1 MTKSSVGSP
10 TSAVWDEF
18 RIPDEGNNKAQ
29 TTGHVSRGTASHSS
43 PRSHTAHGNRD
54 ASHPPG
60 AHSVFT
66 RGLAAA
72 AFSRQTSGQGLA
84 AHTATSP
91 GRVSG
96 GVHTRDALLR
106 RTGSVNGTY
115 ARTPVQAARSDDTS
129 QPIAE
134 TKPIS
139 IKEFNELNSNYDT
152 VDGYPRNSEANGEI
166 AQKIEDGIGQEMT
179 GYPPEVIQFQQRE
192 TRLHG
197 MLADL
202 PESERQFYAAAA
214 AMLGTAYPLETG
226 SDNRYEIGQQ
236 MTALEDAVRD
246 ETNRVRND
254 PVDRALSIFNPPMGI
269 AWLNKEDRDNVDYL
283 DKLRDDFLDATNAD
297 ERDEIFEEASELKD
311 GLQRSISAE
320 VDRRRLKANAQWQE
334 ANGEVDRILSDAR
347 AQTDPAKRYELI
359 GRQLYEGDP
368 GQDTLKDKIVL
379 AFTQRMQDSAEL
391 RDTLDTWHAQV
402 SGPLNAHSVGAAK
415 RYTDILRSLPPAS
428 GDYVRDLSDQYN
440 AVLEDT
446 SYKDY
451 SITPA
456 ARSEKL
462 AGQVLEGIARVLLG
476 VTPLAPLA
484 DLLPSTLPAGI
495 RMGLDYGSALL
506 GTIAGEAPAILSDV
520 GLAGKALATA
530 AKDAEA
536 ANMASKD
543 GAATGENLAQS
554 AGRIADRTKAGPSA
568 GRDAQAAGQAI
579 GDKPAVDAGPS
590 IDPTS
595 QLAHQRAGDNP
606 YGSLAA
612 YADPDVHLA
621 DLHSGARPGILEDAR
636 GDRYVAMHGKAYHV
650 RFDNQSDTWRVFM
663 KGADLKPQY
672 PVRLNEITRRWEINS
687 EVGLTGGV
695 WQKISD
701 HTREEAIRLLKEGK
715 LSRAKIAATLRI
727 SPNSV
732 ARFMNEEKIVP
743 TAPGSL
749 RTLKSTPTDKRE
761 ILRLLEEGVLTQ
773 VEIAKRMGTSTGLV
787 NRISKQNNFARRGKV
802 PPAIRRE
809 VENLLREGTLTNAQ
823 IAAKTKISSRTVATI
838 KKDMHFANFVRR
850 REIAPEVRQE
860 VIQRINDGLTYDRIA
875 AATGVSKI
883 TVWRIAQQTKT
894 FRGVART
901 SPEQID
907 RVFTLKDEGKTP
919 QEVADAVGI
928 SVSKVRDIY
937 GNVNAD
943 SYKRIWWDTTPE
955 KRTAAI
961 RQLDE
966 GKNANQVAKDLG
978 LRIETVRGIANQ
990 HRVARDSLASELL
1003 AEGRSPEEVAA
1014 SLNISPKYVAKL
1026 TKGVPESTHEIR
1038 FTAKD
1043 RDAAMEMFEKGY
1055 SREDVAAKLG
1065 ISPWKAHSLANEF
1078 RTNTMNSVTP
1088 QQLDDIARALSLRDY
1103 DFTTGDLAR
1112 ASELPETTVSVVEQ
1126 EYARGLLVSR
1136 HSSPIAGTSSAMPVA
1151 EHYEWLPPLSAAQEI
1166 EAIRAMDEGLSL
1178 TAIAAQLKEPGAVI
1192 QQLYEDDLPLM
1203 MLRDD
1208 PPDAPPAQPP
1218 APQTRV
1224 LSMQDEAEVQKI
1236 VQRTGL
1242 RRSFVTSLFFA

>member
-1 MTKSSVGSP
+1 ML
-10 TSAVWDEF
+10 A
-18 RIPDEGNNKAQ
+18 
-29 TTGHVSRGTASHSS
+29 
-43 PRSHTAHGNRD
+43 
-54 ASHPPG
+54 
-60 AHSVFT
+60 

-72 AFSRQTSGQGLA
+72 AFSRQTSGQGLTGNTA
-84 AHTATSP
+84 ASP
-91 GRVSG
+91 GRASG
-96 GVHTRDALLR
+96 GVRTRDALLR
-106 RTGSVNGTY
+106 RTGSVHGTY
-115 ARTPVQAARSDDTS
+115 ARRPVRAARSDDTS
-129 QPIAE
+129 RPIAE
-134 TKPIS
+134 TEPIS
-139 IKEFNELNSNYDT
+139 IKEFNELNNNYDT

-192 TRLHG
+192 THLQG

-226 SDNRYEIGQQ
+226 SDSRYEIGQK

-246 ETNRVRND
+246 EANRVRND
-254 PVDRALSIFNPPMGI
+254 PVDRALSIFNPPMGV

-320 VDRRRLKANAQWQE
+320 VDRRRLTADGQWKE
-334 ANGEVDRILSDAR
+334 ANGEVDRILSEAR

-368 GQDTLKDKIVL
+368 GQDTLKDKVVL

-415 RYTDILRSLPPAS
+415 RYTDILRNLPPAS

-440 AVLEDT
+440 AVLKDT

-506 GTIAGEAPAILSDV
+506 GMIAGEAPAILNDV

-536 ANMASKD
+536 ANLASKD

-579 GDKPAVDAGPS
+579 DDKPAVDAGPS

-595 QLAHQRAGDNP
+595 QLAHQRAGDYP
-606 YGSLAA
+606 YGSLEA
-612 YADPDVHLA
+612 YADPNVHPA

-672 PVRLNEITRRWEINS
+672 PVRLNEITHRWEINT
-687 EVGLTGGV
+687 EVGLTGGAP
-695 WQKISD
+695 KISEQ
-701 HTREEAIRLLKEGK
+701 TRKEIIRLLKEGN
-715 LSRAKIAATLRI
+715 LSRAKIAATLGI
-727 SPNSV
+727 STNPV
-732 ARFMNEEKIVP
+732 ARIMNEEKIVL
-743 TAPGSL
+743 TAPDSL
-749 RTLKSTPTDKRE
+749 RTLKITPADERE
-761 ILRLLEEGVLTQ
+761 IVRLLEDGVLTR
-773 VEIAKRMGTSTGLV
+773 VEIAKKMGISPSMVGK
-787 NRISKQNNFARRGKV
+787 ISKRNNLGLHGKYL
-802 PPAIRRE
+802 PPAIRRKA
-809 VENLLREGTLTNAQ
+809 ENLLREGKLTNAQ
-823 IAAKTKISSRTVATI
+823 IAAETKISSRTVTRI
-838 KKDMHFANFVRR
+838 KKDMHLAKFVRR
-850 REIAPEVRQE
+850 RRITPEIRQD
-860 VIQRINDGLTYDRIA
+860 VIQRINDGLTYDEIA
-875 AATGVSKI
+875 AATGVSKM
-883 TVWRIAQQTKT
+883 TVRRIAQQTNT
-894 FRGVART
+894 FRGVVRT

-928 SVSKVRDIY
+928 SVRKVRDIY
-937 GNVNAD
+937 ANVNAD

-978 LRIETVRGIANQ
+978 LQIETVRGIANQ

-1003 AEGRSPEEVAA
+1003 AEGRSPEDVAA

-1055 SREDVAAKLG
+1055 SREDVATKLG

-1088 QQLDDIARALSLRDY
+1088 QQLDDIARALGLPDY

-1112 ASELPETTVSVVEQ
+1112 ATQLPETTVRVVEQ

-1136 HSSPIAGTSSAMPVA
+1136 PSSPVAGTSSAMPAA

-1178 TAIAAQLKEPGAVI
+1178 TDIAAQLKEPGAVI

-1203 MLRDD
+1203 MSRDD

-1224 LSMQDEAEVQKI
+1224 LSKEDEAEVQEI

-1242 RRSFVTSLFFA
+1242 RRSFVTSLFFT